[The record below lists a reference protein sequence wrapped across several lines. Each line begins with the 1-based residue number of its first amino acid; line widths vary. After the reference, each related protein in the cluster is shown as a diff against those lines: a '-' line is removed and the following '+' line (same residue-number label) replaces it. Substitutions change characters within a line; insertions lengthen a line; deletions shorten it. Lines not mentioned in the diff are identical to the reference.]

1 MQSPPR
7 VRIAPSPTGYFH
19 VGTGRTAL
27 FNWLFARRHG
37 GTFVLRIEDTDT
49 ARNRPEH
56 VEGIMS
62 SLRWLG
68 LGWDEGP
75 YLQSERS
82 GLYERAI
89 DVLLEKEAV
98 YACDCTPADIQ
109 ERARKRKGPPGYDG
123 FCRDRDLE
131 ATSGRM
137 LRFKTPREGSIGFTD
152 LVRGNP
158 TFPLAAIED
167 FGVRKSNGEPLF
179 ILANVVDDADMSI
192 SHVIRGDD
200 HTSNTPKYALLWDA
214 LGYGELPVFAHLPLI
229 NNSQGKKLSKRRDKV
244 SVEDFRDEGYLPEAM
259 VNYLALLGWS
269 PGDDREILALDEM
282 INEFDL
288 ADVKSS
294 PAIFDERKLASV
306 NSQYLRKMT
315 PAELVE
321 RSELW
326 LRSRWEPLAPLVQ
339 ERVRTLAEV
348 FSMVEFLY
356 RAEPVIDQA
365 EWDKAIRKNA
375 SFALVLEA
383 AADSLAGA
391 EWDVDGIHS
400 ALSAAG
406 DKAGVAT
413 LRDSQAPV
421 RLAVTGRSVGPPL
434 MESLVLL
441 GRDKTLG
448 RIRTGLERV
457 RHEAGTG

>member
-1 MQSPPR
+1 
-7 VRIAPSPTGYFH
+7 
-19 VGTGRTAL
+19 
-27 FNWLFARRHG
+27 
-37 GTFVLRIEDTDT
+37 LRIEDTDT
-49 ARNRPEH
+49 ARNRREH

-68 LGWDEGP
+68 LSWDEGP

-89 DVLLEKEAV
+89 DVLLEKGAV

-123 FCRDRDLE
+123 FCRDRDLG

-158 TFPLAAIED
+158 TFPLGAIED

-200 HTSNTPKYALLWDA
+200 HTSNTPKYALLWDV

-229 NNSQGKKLSKRRDKV
+229 NNAQGKKLSKRRDKV

-269 PGDDREILALDEM
+269 PGDDREILALEEM
-282 INEFDL
+282 ISEFDL

-315 PAELVE
+315 PEELVE

-356 RAEPVIDQA
+356 RPDLVIDQA

-383 AADSLAGA
+383 AADSLADA

-406 DKAGVAT
+406 DKAGGAS

-457 RHEAGTG
+457 RHAPGTG

>member
-1 MQSPPR
+1 M
-7 VRIAPSPTGYFH
+7 
-19 VGTGRTAL
+19 
-27 FNWLFARRHG
+27 
-37 GTFVLRIEDTDT
+37 RIEDTDT

-75 YLQSERS
+75 FLQSER
-82 GLYERAI
+82 GELYRRAI
-89 DVLLEKEAV
+89 DVLVGKGAV

-109 ERARKRKGPPGYDG
+109 ERARLRGGPPGYDG
-123 FCRDRDLE
+123 FCRDRGLE

-137 LRFKTPREGSIGFTD
+137 LRFRTPRDGSVSFTD

-179 ILANVVDDADMSI
+179 ILANVVDDADMAI

-200 HTSNTPKYALLWDA
+200 HTSNTPKYALLWEA
-214 LGYGELPVFAHLPLI
+214 LGYGQLPVFAHLPLI
-229 NNSQGKKLSKRRDKV
+229 NNAQGKKLSKRRDKV
-244 SVEDFRDEGYLPEAM
+244 AVEDFRDDGYLAEAM

-269 PGDDREILALDEM
+269 PGDDREILPLEEM
-282 INEFDL
+282 VAEFDL
-288 ADVKSS
+288 GDVKSS

-315 PAELVE
+315 PEELVE
-321 RSELW
+321 RSGLW

-339 ERVRTLAEV
+339 ERARTLAEV

-356 RAEPVIDQA
+356 RSEPVIDQA
-365 EWDKAIRKNA
+365 EWDKALRKNA
-375 SFALVLEA
+375 KFASVLEA
-383 AADSLAGA
+383 AAETLAGA
-391 EWDVDGIHS
+391 EWDVEGVHA

-406 DKAGVAT
+406 DKAGVAN

-421 RLAVTGRSVGPPL
+421 RLAVTGRAVGPPL
-434 MESLVLL
+434 MESLVQL
-441 GRDKTLG
+441 GRDKTLA
-448 RIRTGLERV
+448 RIQAGLARAK
-457 RHEAGTG
+457 EAALSG

>member
-1 MQSPPR
+1 M
-7 VRIAPSPTGYFH
+7 
-19 VGTGRTAL
+19 
-27 FNWLFARRHG
+27 
-37 GTFVLRIEDTDT
+37 RIEDTDT

>member
-1 MQSPPR
+1 
-7 VRIAPSPTGYFH
+7 
-19 VGTGRTAL
+19 
-27 FNWLFARRHG
+27 
-37 GTFVLRIEDTDT
+37 LRIEDTDT
-49 ARNRPEH
+49 ARNRREH

-68 LGWDEGP
+68 LSWDEGP

-89 DVLLEKEAV
+89 DVLLEKGAV

-123 FCRDRDLE
+123 FCRDRDLG

-158 TFPLAAIED
+158 TFPLGAIED

-200 HTSNTPKYALLWDA
+200 HTSNTPKYALLWDV

-229 NNSQGKKLSKRRDKV
+229 NNAQGKKLSKRRDKV

-269 PGDDREILALDEM
+269 PGDDREILALEEM
-282 INEFDL
+282 ISEFDL

-315 PAELVE
+315 PEELVE

-356 RAEPVIDQA
+356 RPELVIDQA

-383 AADSLAGA
+383 AADSLADA

-406 DKAGVAT
+406 DKAGGAS

-457 RHEAGTG
+457 RHAPGTG

>member
-49 ARNRPEH
+49 ARNRAEH

-75 YLQSERS
+75 FLQSER
-82 GLYERAI
+82 GALYERAI
-89 DVLLEKEAV
+89 DVLLEAEAV
-98 YACDCTPADIQ
+98 YACECTPADIQ
-109 ERARKRKGPPGYDG
+109 ERARKRGGPPGYDG
-123 FCRDRDLE
+123 FCRDRGLE

-137 LRFKTPREGSIGFTD
+137 LRFRTPREGSIGFTD

-179 ILANVVDDADMSI
+179 ILANVVDDADMAI

-200 HTSNTPKYALLWDA
+200 HTSNTPKYALLWVA

-229 NNSQGKKLSKRRDKV
+229 NNAQGKKLSKRRDKV
-244 SVEDFRDEGYLPEAM
+244 AVEDFRDEGYLAEAM

-269 PGDDREILALDEM
+269 PGDDREILSLDEM
-282 INEFDL
+282 ISEFDL
-288 ADVKSS
+288 GDVKSS

-315 PAELVE
+315 PEELVE

-339 ERVRTLAEV
+339 ERVRTLSEV
-348 FSMVEFLY
+348 YSMVEFLY
-356 RAEPVIDQA
+356 RPEPVIDES
-365 EWDKAIRKNA
+365 EWAKALRKNA
-375 SFALVLEA
+375 GFALVLEA
-383 AADSLAGA
+383 AADTLAGA
-391 EWDVDGIHS
+391 EWDVEGIHS

-406 DKAGVAT
+406 DKAGVAN

-434 MESLVLL
+434 MESLALL
-441 GRDKTLG
+441 GRDKTLS
-448 RIRTGLERV
+448 RIRAGLARAQDVPATG
-457 RHEAGTG
+457 